1 MFLATRGS
9 KGEFRSTR
17 GGEITLLPLR
27 QRGSGE
33 GGKGETVDAEA
44 LLSFAENME
53 TIQKREENLM
63 MHVREN
69 FQSDF

>member
-1 MFLATRGS
+1 MFLATQGS

-17 GGEITLLPLR
+17 DGEITFPLLR
-27 QRGSGE
+27 QRGRGK
-33 GGKGETVDAEA
+33 GGKGETVDADT

-63 MHVREN
+63 TRVREN

>member
-1 MFLATRGS
+1 M
-9 KGEFRSTR
+9 
-17 GGEITLLPLR
+17 
-27 QRGSGE
+27 
-33 GGKGETVDAEA
+33 DAET

-63 MHVREN
+63 MCVREN

>member
-1 MFLATRGS
+1 M
-9 KGEFRSTR
+9 
-17 GGEITLLPLR
+17 GGKKER
-27 QRGSGE
+27 WK
-33 GGKGETVDAEA
+33 GGKGETVDADT

-63 MHVREN
+63 TRVREN